1 MSTLVSVLNI
11 VLSVG
16 ICVLSF
22 YTWSRVKDALV
33 LFIGLAFG
41 LFAVSHLVEA
51 FGLAKSAEGL
61 IILLSVLA
69 YALVVV
75 ALYKELLP
83 RKQTPPPA
91 SPPK

>member
-1 MSTLVSVLNI
+1 MSTLVIVLNI
-11 VLSVG
+11 ILSLG
-16 ICVLSF
+16 ICALALF
-22 YTWSRVKDALV
+22 TWSRVKDALV

-41 LFAVSHLVEA
+41 LFAISHLVAA

-61 IILLSVLA
+61 IILLSVLG

-83 RKQTPPPA
+83 KRPTPPAPNA
-91 SPPK
+91 PK